1 MERDKQIDE
10 ILRDIEEQKVADA
23 IVAENSENTSTIE
36 AIAEDARKKRK
47 EQIKGFSLDFDAD
60 SVIADATQPAE
71 DDVAPEAEYDSAT
84 QSQEIALPAVEAP
97 SVAPTQEKQRKKHK
111 YLGRVLYALFVVLI
125 SVLIASVG
133 ILYFFDA
140 SGVSGSAELID
151 VEIPQ
156 GAYTQQIADT
166 LKEKGLIDN
175 ALFFRV
181 YAKLTKADGLWQV
194 GTFMLSSDMGYA
206 GIVEELQTSTPREN
220 VNVTIPEGYT
230 VEEIARLLKE
240 KGVCEEEDFY
250 NAVVNGEF
258 DYDFVQAIPTAAD
271 GEEHAGRIYRLEGY
285 LFPDTYNFYVGSTG
299 EMVVDR
305 MLSNFDSKLTPA
317 IRQQIAEKGWTI
329 DEAIIFASV
338 IQGEAGLPN
347 DMVAVSR
354 VLTNR
359 MQPNSGFPKL
369 QCDSTRD
376 YINEILPSISGVQV
390 TTSPYDTYVRE
401 GLPVGAINN
410 PGMMAI
416 QAALNPSDDA
426 EYANCYYFATDYDT
440 GITYYSK
447 TYSQHVAICRK
458 YKIGMYG

>member
-1 MERDKQIDE
+1 MEKDHQIDE
-10 ILRDIEEQKVADA
+10 ILRDIEEKKTADD
-23 IVAENSENTSTIE
+23 IVAENIGSDP
-36 AIAEDARKKRK
+36 AVDVLAEDARKKRK
-47 EQIKGFSLDFDAD
+47 EQIEGFSLDLDVDSIVADVPPLADDGESRVTAAD
-60 SVIADATQPAE
+60 S
-71 DDVAPEAEYDSAT
+71 APKEEST
-84 QSQEIALPAVEAP
+84 
-97 SVAPTQEKQRKKHK
+97 PTPTEEPVHPVCRKPRKRNK
-111 YLGRVLYALFVVLI
+111 RLSRILYALFVVLI

-133 ILYFFDA
+133 LLYFFEA
-140 SGVSGSAELID
+140 SGLNGTSTMID

-156 GAYTQQIADT
+156 GAYTQQIADI
-166 LKEKGLIDN
+166 LQEKGLIN
-175 ALFFRV
+175 NTLFFRI
-181 YAKLTKADGLWQV
+181 YTKLTKADSLWQV

-220 VNVTIPEGYT
+220 VNITIPEGYT
-230 VEEIARLLKE
+230 VEEIAHLLHE

-258 DYDFVQAIPTAAD
+258 DYDFVKAIPSAAD

-329 DEAIIFASV
+329 DQAIIFASV

-354 VLTNR
+354 VLMNR

-376 YINEILPSISGVQV
+376 YINAILPSISGVQV
-390 TTSPYDTYVRE
+390 TTSPYDTYIRE

-416 QAALNPSDDA
+416 QAALNPSNDE

>member
-1 MERDKQIDE
+1 MENNHPIDE
-10 ILRDIEEQKVADA
+10 ILRDIEEKKNADA
-23 IVAENSENTSTIE
+23 IVAENVASDAAENN
-36 AIAEDARKKRK
+36 ALVEDARKKRE
-47 EQIKGFSLDFDAD
+47 EQIKGFALNLDVD
-60 SVIADATQPAE
+60 SIVADAPPAE
-71 DDVAPEAEYDSAT
+71 ESEIPNEAVS
-84 QSQEIALPAVEAP
+84 LPQDLREEPLPTVVEP
-97 SVAPTQEKQRKKHK
+97 KPKKKNKH
-111 YLGRVLYALFVVLI
+111 LGRVLYALFVVLI
-125 SVLIASVG
+125 SVAIASVG
-133 ILYFFDA
+133 LLYFFDA
-140 SGVSGSAELID
+140 SGINGTDEVQDI
-151 VEIPQ
+151 EIPR
-156 GAYTQQIADT
+156 GAYTQQIAGI
-166 LKEKGLIDN
+166 LEEKGLIDN

-206 GIVEELQTSTPREN
+206 GLIEELQTATPREN
-220 VNVTIPEGYT
+220 VNVTIPEGFT
-230 VEEIARLLKE
+230 VEEIARLLKD

-250 NAVVNGEF
+250 NAVINSEF
-258 DYDFVQAIPTAAD
+258 DYDFVKAIPTAAD
-271 GEEHAGRIYRLEGY
+271 GEQHAGRIYRLEGY

-299 EMVVDR
+299 EMVVGR
-305 MLSNFDSKLTPA
+305 MLSNFNSKLTPA

-338 IQGEAGLPN
+338 IQGEAGLPD
-347 DMVAVSR
+347 DMLGVSR

-376 YINEILPSISGVQV
+376 YINAILPSVSGVQV
-390 TTSPYDTYVRE
+390 TTSPYDTYIRE

-410 PGMMAI
+410 PGMLAI

-426 EYANCYYFATDYDT
+426 KYATCYYFATDYDT
-440 GITYYSK
+440 GITYFSK